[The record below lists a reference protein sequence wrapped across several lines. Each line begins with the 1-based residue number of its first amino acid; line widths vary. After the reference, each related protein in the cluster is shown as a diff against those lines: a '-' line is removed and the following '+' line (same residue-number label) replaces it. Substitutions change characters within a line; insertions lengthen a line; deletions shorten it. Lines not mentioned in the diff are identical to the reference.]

1 MVSLCLQAKRP
12 RVGAAPRVVAN
23 QMGAFEVLPQE
34 LILSVLT
41 ASPSR
46 PTCGSSAPRTRPRR
60 SRRWRTPTWSATPGA
75 SPASSAASP
84 PCRPACGGGRTRPTG
99 SCATGSR
106 RTRCRS
112 RRGACCSC
120 APCPPAAARRRGAS
134 STAAAPSAA
143 SRATAPAPASR
154 CTGGWATRGS
164 ASPRTS
170 GSWKPLPTTP
180 SSMPTTAPMLLLC
193 PLSTIIAPLTTTISV
208 VLLLMLLLLSRHAS
222 TSRPASYSPALAT
235 TPLLSY
241 VLS

>member
-41 ASPSR
+41 AL
-46 PTCGSSAPRTRPRR
+46 
-60 SRRWRTPTWSATPGA
+60 
-75 SPASSAASP
+75 SSAADKP
-84 PCRPACGGGRTRPTG
+84 ADLFNVMLVCQEFCRLVTNPQVIRAASAACVSVLP
-99 SCATGSR
+99 R
-106 RTRCRS
+106 RWC
-112 RRGACCSC
+112 
-120 APCPPAAARRRGAS
+120 AAADRFL
-134 STAAAPSAA
+134 
-143 SRATAPAPASR
+143 R